1 MTVPHPFQPAA
12 LRRARHRAR
21 LTQAELSRRVGTA
34 RPRVSEW
41 ETGTRTPGPRTLRQL
56 AVQLSVTPG
65 QLVDTSTLRGKRYA
79 TGLTRAA
86 AARRFGTTAQKWGR
100 WETGYADAYR
110 RVAMEQAL
118 HRWASCAPSMKPQ
131 SLRQR
136 TRLEIA
142 NPAEATEVI
151 ERHHYLGWERTM
163 AQLPYWIYLDG
174 SRVGVVL
181 FSLPRIGKPLYR
193 TEPMRLLE
201 LARVWITPTV
211 QHRQVGDSAG
221 VRHTLPVG
229 IGAAHP
235 PPHLASVGIGA
246 ALRTV
251 RQDWYG
257 KYPHL
262 PIIVVAKPPSP
273 GPTPPENVGFGIRAP
288 PTKPSTS
295 STWAQHREKP
305 PTCTDGRVKRSLTRH
320 QLTNAYQTWAGRRSD
335 LVEHALNKLP
345 PPHIPEPAAP

>member
-1 MTVPHPFQPAA
+1 MTDPHPFQPAA

-21 LTQAELSRRVGTA
+21 LTQADLSRRVGTA

-41 ETGTRTPGPRTLRQL
+41 ETGTRTPGPRTLRKL
-56 AVQLSVTPG
+56 AVELSVTPG

-100 WETGYADAYR
+100 WETGYADAHR

-221 VRHTLPVG
+221 RRHTLPV
-229 IGAAHP
+229 
-235 PPHLASVGIGA
+235 ASVGIGA

-262 PIIVVAKPPSP
+262 PIIKTA
-273 GPTPPENVGFGIRAP
+273 IA
-288 PTKPSTS
+288 
-295 STWAQHREKP
+295 WADTTRHSGTTYKALNFEHMGTTQRKAAYLYQW
-305 PTCTDGRVKRSLTRH
+305 KRSLTRH